1 MVLEYWFAVQ
11 SLDEISE
18 NLERLGNLS
27 WKQIKMGLSAMGGA
41 LGEFTVSLGIL
52 SAVGGF
58 GSLLGGTAILVAV
71 QSLGEISENLEKLSS
86 MTWDE
91 IGKGLAGM
99 GGALA
104 EFTAALS
111 VLSAVGGFG
120 SLLGAAGILVAVQ
133 SLEAISTAL
142 SDIGSLSWTEIGKAI
157 SRNGRSFG

>member
-1 MVLEYWFAVQ
+1 MVYLQWAALLAELTISLSVLSKAGGFGALLGGTGILVAVQ

-91 IGKGLAGM
+91 IGK
-99 GGALA
+99 
-104 EFTAALS
+104 
-111 VLSAVGGFG
+111 
-120 SLLGAAGILVAVQ
+120 
-133 SLEAISTAL
+133 
-142 SDIGSLSWTEIGKAI
+142 D
-157 SRNGRSFG
+157 